1 MNITT
6 NNYNNVSSFASHRR
20 GDSFREKE
28 LYNDS
33 KDRIVKGYST
43 YDGYDSTNSDFLN
56 EELDTDNRSADEKFL
71 ASAFNDYNVRVQ
83 YKPTISLV
91 STMVKENQDAVD
103 LAMIKTKSGEK
114 FSGNLYNHVREKLEE
129 YPLEDVTK
137 FTNLAKLKRKDDS
150 EYVDYNL
157 FEAGFRIKNNE
168 RKPDTDKICD
178 ILDRTIEQDD
188 EGNEV
193 CNLTKLEY
201 YKSAKKMF

>member
-6 NNYNNVSSFASHRR
+6 NNYNNINSFTSHHR

-33 KDRIVKGYST
+33 KDRIAKGYST

-56 EELDTDNRSADEKFL
+56 EELDTGNKTTEERLLNAY
-71 ASAFNDYNVRVQ
+71 FNDYNIHVQ
-83 YKPTISLV
+83 HKPTISLV

-103 LAMIKTKSGEK
+103 LAMIKTKSGDK

-137 FTNLAKLKRKDDS
+137 FTNLAKLKRNDDS

-157 FEAGFRIKNNE
+157 FEAGFKMKNND
-168 RKPDTDKICD
+168 RKPDSDKICD
-178 ILDRTIEQDD
+178 ILDHTIEQDD

-193 CNLTKLEY
+193 CNLSKLEY

>member
-6 NNYNNVSSFASHRR
+6 NNYNNVSSFASHYR

-33 KDRIVKGYST
+33 KDRITKGYST

-56 EELDTDNRSADEKFL
+56 EELDTDNKSADEKFL

-83 YKPTISLV
+83 YKPTIAVV
-91 STMVKENQDAVD
+91 STMIDKNQDAVD

-129 YPLEDVTK
+129 FPLEDVTK
-137 FTNLAKLKRKDDS
+137 LTNIAKLKRNDD
-150 EYVDYNL
+150 
-157 FEAGFRIKNNE
+157 
-168 RKPDTDKICD
+168 
-178 ILDRTIEQDD
+178 
-188 EGNEV
+188 
-193 CNLTKLEY
+193 
-201 YKSAKKMF
+201 